1 MTWQSCVSCDTVEQA
16 YEDHDRVL
24 EALLLRCKE
33 RGIALKKREL
43 SSGSVTESRVHW
55 ACSAIITDN
64 DLERDPDKIEAIK
77 EMPKSQI
84 LEDAQRLNSF
94 ATYLSKF
101 MPELLDG
108 MNPLSP
114 FFVHFLAV
122 GARLRRETS

>member
-1 MTWQSCVSCDTVEQA
+1 MQRTWHS
-16 YEDHDRVL
+16 L
-24 EALLLRCKE
+24 E
-33 RGIALKKREL
+33 KREL
-43 SSGSVTESRVHW
+43 SLGSVTESRVHW
-55 ACSAIITDN
+55 ACSRILNDN

-101 MPELLDG
+101 MPELSDG

-114 FFVHFLAV
+114 VFCIHFVAV
-122 GARLRRETS
+122 VARLQRETS